1 MEVQNNDGMQYWLIK
16 SEPET
21 FSYQD
26 LVKKGKEHWDGVRNY
41 QARNNLAAMH
51 PGDLCL
57 FYHSV
62 SEKAVVG
69 IAEVVSLP
77 YPDPTTEDTRWVC
90 VDVSPW
96 SAFKKTVSLDTI
108 KNTSTLQGLL
118 LIRHS
123 RLSVMPVSKEHFDII
138 VGMSK

>member
-1 MEVQNNDGMQYWLIK
+1 MQYWLIK

-21 FSYQD
+21 FSYD
-26 LVKKGKEHWDGVRNY
+26 ALVKKGREHWDGVRNY
-41 QARNNLAAMH
+41 QARNNLATML

-77 YPDPTTEDTRWVC
+77 YPDPTTDDIRWVC
-90 VDVSPW
+90 VDVAPHTRL
-96 SAFKKTVSLDTI
+96 AKPISLDII
-108 KNTSTLQGLL
+108 KSTPSLEGLL

-138 VGMSK
+138 VALGH

>member
-1 MEVQNNDGMQYWLIK
+1 MQYWLIK

-21 FSYQD
+21 FSYYD
-26 LVKKGKEHWDGVRNY
+26 LEKKGREHWDGVRNY
-41 QARNNLAAMH
+41 QARNNLATMQ

-62 SEKAVVG
+62 SEKSVVG

-77 YPDPTTEDTRWVC
+77 YPDPTTDDTRWVC
-90 VDVSPW
+90 VDVAPHTRLAIPITLDIIKSTP
-96 SAFKKTVSLDTI
+96 SLE
-108 KNTSTLQGLL
+108 GLL

-138 VGMSK
+138 LDLSR